1 MQRGENMKG
10 RPKPL
15 VLKKYEILMTYL
27 KRDFPRFKDVQQD
40 YRKSEKGYEGELQV
54 DYHLEL
60 LSHQFLT
67 LRDICLSVQG
77 RTFQID
83 NLIITQN
90 AIFIVEV
97 KNYQG
102 TIIFDT
108 ILDQFTRDNGK
119 SETGFSHPVSQAEL
133 QRLHLQQWLQE
144 RNFPII
150 PIYSFIAISDPSTI
164 IKVKGDREEIA
175 KVVAHGANI
184 PRKIVDLNKQL
195 PAHAA
200 LEDRKIGT
208 MILKESKEYD
218 IDIMKHHD
226 VKMTDL
232 MPGVQCPACRAAG
245 MERIY
250 NNWQCRKCNYRSSSA
265 HEQALNDYML
275 LGNTFI
281 TNSNCKW
288 WLQIDSRNTV
298 TRLLKKSKLVY
309 NAKKRRWEK

>member
-1 MQRGENMKG
+1 MTG
-10 RPKPL
+10 RTKPL
-15 VLKKYEILMTYL
+15 VLKKYEILMLYL
-27 KRDFPRFKDVQQD
+27 KRSFPRFKDVEKE
-40 YRKSEKGYEGELQV
+40 YKKRKKGYEGELQV
-54 DYHLEL
+54 DYHLDL
-60 LSHQFLT
+60 LSHQFLI

-119 SETGFSHPVSQAEL
+119 LETGFSHPVSQAEL
-133 QRLHLQQWLQE
+133 QRLHLQQWFQE
-144 RNFPII
+144 RNYPTI

-164 IKVKGDREEIA
+164 IKVEGDREEIA

-184 PRKIVDLNKQL
+184 PRKLVEINKQL

-200 LEDRKIGT
+200 LQDRKIGT
-208 MILKESKEYD
+208 VIQKESKEYE
-218 IDIMKHHD
+218 IDIMKRHD
-226 VKMTDL
+226 VKMSDL
-232 MPGVQCPACRAAG
+232 LPGVQCPACKVLG

-250 NNWQCRKCNYRSSSA
+250 NNWQCRKCNYRSPNA
-265 HEQALNDYML
+265 HEQALTDYML
-275 LGNTFI
+275 IGNMWI
-281 TNSNCKW
+281 TNSNCRW

-309 NAKKRRWEK
+309 NAKRRRWEK